1 MENAVQQPT
10 NFFSSVFDTSLESR
24 AMIMNVIQYMI
35 LALILMLISSK
46 LLYNYI
52 PIPDPEKSNL
62 SLIFE
67 ILIELVSTFIGI
79 IIIHRIILFIPSMSG
94 TPYADVNIISIIIPI
109 AYLLIMVPNSLNEKI
124 NIITDRMI
132 SPPKKKPSPTPKL
145 EEPNFNSMMAGP
157 ATPLVDAAEPP
168 EPIAANSF
176 GGSLFA

>member
-24 AMIMNVIQYMI
+24 GMIMNVIQYMI
-35 LALILMLISSK
+35 LALILMLIASK

-62 SLIFE
+62 SLIIE
-67 ILIELVSTFIGI
+67 ILVELIGTFLGI

-109 AYLLIMVPNSLNEKI
+109 AYLLILVPNSLNSKI
-124 NIITDRMI
+124 NIIVDRMT
-132 SPPKKKPSPTPKL
+132 STPKKKPSPTPKL
-145 EEPNFNSMMAGP
+145 EEPNFNSMIAGP
-157 ATPLVDAAEPP
+157 TTPLVDAVEPP
-168 EPIAANSF
+168 EPMAANSF